1 MVISFDCLCKVST
14 GFSSVHSYTE
24 GCLDL
29 PVTYSDDKSLF
40 SLLPTYRFLIN
51 KYVLRH
57 FKPVTVT
64 TMYIFIRVY

>member
-1 MVISFDCLCKVST
+1 MVNSFDCLCKVST

-24 GCLDL
+24 GWLDL
-29 PVTYSDDKSLF
+29 PVTYSVERSLF
-40 SLLPTYRFLIN
+40 SLLPRHRFLMN
-51 KYVLRH
+51 KFVLRH